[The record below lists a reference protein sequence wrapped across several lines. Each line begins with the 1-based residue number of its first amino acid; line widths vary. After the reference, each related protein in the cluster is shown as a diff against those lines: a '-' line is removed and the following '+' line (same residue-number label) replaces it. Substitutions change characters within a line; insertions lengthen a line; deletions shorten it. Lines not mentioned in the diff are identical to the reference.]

1 MTLEISVPFSEVREE
16 KLSKEYAEESVIDLL
31 PYRND
36 LFISAFQLHLLDSVT
51 QCKDSNQKL

>member
-16 KLSKEYAEESVIDLL
+16 KLSKEYAVDLL

-36 LFISAFQLHLLDSVT
+36 LFILISS
-51 QCKDSNQKL
+51 CIS